1 MSGFLTP
8 VARAQAQPER
18 LENSSGIG
26 YLFQMR
32 VKLTF
37 VERDVRGNELSLR
50 EEVLEGESAKSLT
63 RDHVARLIARHHP
76 ELRVA
81 GRLWLIDASETPYKW
96 YIRSVQLGPN
106 RWLYIYAD
114 PLLPQASE
122 HESSPS

>member
-32 VKLTF
+32 IKLTF

-50 EEVLEGESAKSLT
+50 V
-63 RDHVARLIARHHP
+63 
-76 ELRVA
+76 
-81 GRLWLIDASETPYKW
+81 
-96 YIRSVQLGPN
+96 
-106 RWLYIYAD
+106 
-114 PLLPQASE
+114 
-122 HESSPS
+122 